1 MNREETAYKD
11 HILKKNST
19 DAIRAVAAIVIVF
32 CHLVRTMQ
40 MRPEN
45 PLLLLNV
52 FASDAV
58 GIFFFYTGYNLLYG
72 YIHKEGTSWTKEYWR
87 KKITRIY
94 LPFVLMNLVFQIY
107 WWLLGK
113 EPYDIKIIIE
123 CLLGFYVLGTTLW
136 YIQSVMLVYA
146 LFYVVFRLAQLM
158 TRGGK
163 TRCISAVC
171 SIVVVVMY
179 SALYAHFGAYI
190 APDSIFPLSLLAG
203 MLFAISE
210 DKLAKFIRRYKWE
223 LFFSLAFVSFVLHR
237 YGVYG
242 YRLVIAEKIELYEIL
257 RPLATALAANAL
269 IVDEEIKSPVL
280 SKISSIS
287 LPLYLT
293 HTICYQILRSEL
305 IYIKGDLAYMVMY
318 LVCLTI
324 TALGMKKLI
333 ELNETLYTRIANKLP
348 ERASNFILNM

>member
-1 MNREETAYKD
+1 M
-11 HILKKNST
+11 
-19 DAIRAVAAIVIVF
+19 
-32 CHLVRTMQ
+32 
-40 MRPEN
+40 
-45 PLLLLNV
+45 LNV

-72 YIHKEGTSWTKEYWR
+72 YIHKEGTSWTKGYWR

-113 EPYDIKIIIE
+113 GPYDIKIIIE

-171 SIVVVVMY
+171 SIVVVVIY
-179 SALYAHFGAYI
+179 SALYARFGAYI

-293 HTICYQILRSEL
+293 HTIYYQILRSEL
-305 IYIKGDLAYMVMY
+305 IYIKGDLAYMVVY
-318 LVCLTI
+318 LICLTI

-333 ELNETLYTRIANKLP
+333 ELNETLYPRIVNKLP
-348 ERASNFILNM
+348 GRASNFILNV

>member
-1 MNREETAYKD
+1 MNREETVYKD
-11 HILKKNST
+11 HVLKKKST

-72 YIHKEGTSWTKEYWR
+72 YIHKEGTSWTKVYWR

-94 LPFVLMNLVFQIY
+94 LPFVLMNLIFQIY

-113 EPYDIKIIIE
+113 GPYDIKIIIE

-163 TRCISAVC
+163 TRCMSAVC
-171 SIVVVVMY
+171 SVVVVVIY
-179 SALYAHFGAYI
+179 SALYARFGAYI
-190 APDSIFPLSLLAG
+190 APDSIFPLSLLVG

-210 DKLAKFIRRYKWE
+210 DKLAKYIRRYKWE
-223 LFFSLAFVSFVLHR
+223 LFFGLAFVSFALHR

-269 IVDEEIKSPVL
+269 IVDEEIKSPIL

-305 IYIKGDLAYMVMY
+305 IYIKGDLAYMVLY

-333 ELNETLYTRIANKLP
+333 ELNETLYPRIANKLP
-348 ERASNFILNM
+348 EIASNFILNM